1 MNRLVTIVFLL
12 GTFTSAVCGATYYVD
27 FAAGADEN
35 DGQSPQKALKHC
47 PGDPGATGN
56 AKNLALQPGDKVIFK
71 GGVTYAGAV
80 EVRSSGAEDN
90 PVVFDGNTE
99 GTFGEG
105 RAIIDGAEPVTGWT
119 RCASAKQAG
128 GNPHW
133 EKIFRAE
140 VPDGYSWRSINLCT
154 ERKSLPVA
162 QSPNPSDPFFQENIS
177 DFYQTEEKLSY
188 ACPAK
193 IYPEKG
199 THVNSRR
206 PLIQVITP
214 GRGSAV
220 VSPVAGSAFTV
231 ELEEPVTVT
240 AVGIFMQPGYTP
252 VKEVAFYGDGEEL
265 RRASLEKDAAEVQKF
280 DLAAPA
286 TFRKLTVKLL
296 STFGK
301 VKHDWTAIRRVA
313 AYAEDGTNC
322 LEFTPR
328 MSLKDPKVFTHPDPD
343 YYAGMTLA
351 VHAGHNAVCYLGIV
365 EYRPREH
372 RVFTEFFGDKRYDET
387 RYSLLNSVRLIDRPG
402 EYALE
407 AREDG
412 KPSVLYLWPEDM
424 ADAVPAGVGCAKRS
438 HGFSL
443 QGAEHVVVQ
452 GFHVRRQGLRRAS
465 GIDARGGRDVLVR
478 DCEVSLVKGGT
489 AIGSYRVD
497 GMRVEKCHV
506 HHNPGHTKGIVL
518 RESKNCDVR
527 GCRLVKNTST
537 GLDYY
542 GCEGGTV
549 ADNVVTDHRG
559 MHANGLTFY
568 LGCKDIVIERNRV
581 SRGNVALTF
590 QSAENLLI
598 RNNIFDGNGKTTV
611 VGIWPGQPI
620 RNIRILNN
628 CMVRSNHDVSWQAG
642 LFTNSKKFDGLTV
655 VNNIIDGL
663 CGTPP
668 FPEDA
673 VFSHNLYTRLG
684 PDREDK
690 DFAEGEL
697 YEPDAAKVF
706 VDPAN
711 GDFRLRPGSPAID
724 AGAPVERERDV
735 EGTPVPQGGAPD
747 IGPYEYAPGS
757 G

>member
-1 MNRLVTIVFLL
+1 MRILRLMAWMAVGLL
-12 GTFTSAVCGATYYVD
+12 AVGWMVQPLSAQGFGRRFSLSELKQMVADSTLLVRARAAERPVAEGRDEAGLAWRVPFEVLDVLQGEFGGDVLQLHVKSPIEELNCSRRAMKDREYVLPLVEYAGGAT
-27 FAAGADEN
+27 
-35 DGQSPQKALKHC
+35 H
-47 PGDPGATGN
+47 
-56 AKNLALQPGDKVIFK
+56 
-71 GGVTYAGAV
+71 
-80 EVRSSGAEDN
+80 
-90 PVVFDGNTE
+90 
-99 GTFGEG
+99 
-105 RAIIDGAEPVTGWT
+105 
-119 RCASAKQAG
+119 
-128 GNPHW
+128 
-133 EKIFRAE
+133 FRLTAE
-140 VPDGYSWRSINLCT
+140 VGF
-154 ERKSLPVA
+154 E
-162 QSPNPSDPFFQENIS
+162 
-177 DFYQTEEKLSY
+177 
-188 ACPAK
+188 
-193 IYPEKG
+193 
-199 THVNSRR
+199 
-206 PLIQVITP
+206 
-214 GRGSAV
+214 
-220 VSPVAGSAFTV
+220 AGSAEAGRLIEIASGTAPAEEVTSLKLRVEPARPPYQVGEPAPVRVVIENPSEQTFTYDQAPLV
-231 ELEEPVTVT
+231 QRDGALYVAGGGKLEVADSRGNRVT
-240 AVGIFMQPGYTP
+240 ASDALKSGVSPPPPASP
-252 VKEVAFYGDGEEL
+252 VSIG
-265 RRASLEKDAAEVQKF
+265 
-280 DLAAPA
+280 
-286 TFRKLTVKLL
+286 
-296 STFGK
+296 
-301 VKHDWTAIRRVA
+301 
-313 AYAEDGTNC
+313 
-322 LEFTPR
+322 
-328 MSLKDPKVFTHPDPD
+328 
-343 YYAGMTLA
+343 
-351 VHAGHNAVCYLGIV
+351 
-365 EYRPREH
+365 
-372 RVFTEFFGDKRYDET
+372 
-387 RYSLLNSVRLIDRPG
+387 PG